1 MATDKIKVAVRVRPF
16 NRRELELGT
25 QCVVEME
32 NQQTILQIPQ
42 SAHEKERKQPKTF
55 AFDHCFY
62 SLDPSLPH
70 FASQKTVFECLGR
83 DILDN
88 AFDGYNAC
96 IFAYGQTGSG
106 KSYTMMGSP
115 GADEGGIIPRLCD
128 SLFERIKVQQSPPAL
143 TYKVE
148 VSYME
153 IYNERVHDLLDPETT
168 RRSLRVREH
177 AVLGPY
183 VDGLSQLAVTSFQDI
198 DNLMTEGNKSRT
210 VAATNMNSES
220 SRSHA
225 VFSVVLTQTL
235 TDAATGVSGEKV
247 ARLSLVDLAGSE
259 RAVKTGA
266 VGDRLK
272 EGSNINKSL
281 TTLGL
286 VISKLADQSSGTK
299 NKDKFVPYRDSVL
312 TWLLKDNLGGN
323 SKTVMV
329 ATISPAADNYEETLS
344 TLRYADRAKRIVN
357 HAVVNED
364 PNARIIRELRQE
376 VETLKEMLKYATV
389 SGTGSPVGEE
399 VHEKLAQSE
408 HLMKEMSRTW
418 EEKLVETGRIQ
429 SERQQALEK
438 MGISVQASGIKVEK
452 NKYYLVNLNADPS
465 LNELLVYYL
474 KDRTLVGGSS
484 SADIQLSGLGIQ
496 PEHCLLLVEG
506 GGLHMEPLGAAR
518 CFVNGTPVVSRVR
531 LGHADRIL
539 WGNHHFFRVNCPKAT
554 EQDSGYSTATASEPQ
569 TPAQPIDYNFARDE
583 IMLNELSNDPIQTAI
598 SRLEKQHEEDK
609 QVALEKQR
617 QEYERQFQQL
627 RNILSPSTPYP
638 PYAYDPLK
646 LGKMTACTPTT
657 AARVERWAAERDD
670 TFKRSLGRLKAD
682 ILRANALV
690 QEANFLA
697 EEMRRNTRFSVTL
710 QIPPQ
715 NLSPNRKRGAFV
727 SEPAIMVK
735 RPGRSGQVWSMEKLD
750 NKLVDMRDMYDDW
763 RRRQLRGDAD
773 IEEVRLPSGDG
784 EQTETALDPF
794 YESQE
799 NHNLIGV
806 ANVFLEALFHDVTL
820 DYHTPIISQQGE
832 VAGRLQVEISRVA
845 GQFPQDRIC
854 EAASDSSGDMRDDDD
869 PADTATQ
876 QVTIRVSIK
885 QATGLPPSL
894 SHFVFCQY
902 SLGAGEPV
910 VVPPVVSA
918 DTPPAAPQA
927 PPLSPRHQSLVT
939 FRFDHKKD
947 FTIPLTE
954 EFIEHCA
961 EGALS
966 IEVWGHRSAGFSR
979 ARGNWEVEQQQLA
992 KARSLADRWTEL
1004 TRKIELWVEIHELN
1018 DNGEYA
1024 PVEVVQRNDVWTG
1037 GVYQV
1042 RQGQQRRIAVRVR
1055 PALNSGTLP
1064 LVCQQILSIE
1074 VGSVSVRSR
1083 LQMPLD
1089 SYQDEDLAVLRERWS
1104 DALFRRRQHLH
1115 AQLQKLVN
1123 MSPSMK
1129 SERDNERE
1137 QSLVEQWVSLTEERN
1152 AVLVPS
1158 PGSPIPGAPAAW
1170 VPPLGMEHHI
1180 PVLFLD
1186 LNADDLTTHPSGEE
1200 VTVAGLHSILPKEHG
1215 NKFYELQILHHH
1227 DKDVSA
1233 VASWDSSIHDS
1244 QYLNRITEAN
1254 ERVYLILKTTVR
1266 LSHPAP
1272 MDLILRKRL
1281 GLNIYKRQSLTD
1293 RIRKKIVRT
1302 DQLTHTGVTYEVVS
1316 NIPKA
1321 SEELEER
1328 ESLAQIAATG
1338 EEASAADGETYIEK
1352 YTRGVSAVESILTLD
1367 RLRQSVAVKELE
1379 QARGQ
1384 PITMRKTASVPNFS
1398 QLSQALEHAA
1408 KNGNNLMRLDSSF
1421 ESLAGL
1427 TSGRAGSM
1435 ADLAEDTP
1443 RRSVHRHSYAAPSH
1457 NDPEIPTPTK
1467 PFGLGSFLSARPTFL
1482 NLNLNLNS
1490 LRLQTPNKSSPA
1502 SGKLG
1507 LRMTTLHEEPGR
1519 RNDEDSHSE
1528 PESAPVDEL
1537 TTPRSHRTRN
1547 RATSRGFLPTSKT
1560 LDSLHELACERA
1572 PNKNSPSISSSG
1584 YGSQA
1589 VSSTNLTND
1598 DTLSIRSMSV
1608 DETPDFDKTMDY
1620 THISR
1625 TKNSMAGLRNEIT
1638 ELRNDINDL
1647 KNDIVESKHE
1657 LDDSMFEK
1665 AKTPVL
1671 TPGSRN
1677 RINPFLRDCEDAVKD
1692 ESKNTMVDPL
1702 GALPVE
1708 SAVLSSSKSV
1718 DNTQVNG
1725 DVSHEPPNDIS
1736 HDTSQDTSH
1745 DTSFGEAEVESVS
1758 SEQSSHDAERSRE
1771 ASSVGESDSA
1781 STGPDQP
1788 VVKTQLPA
1796 GKVVRRRAGGS
1807 ARNASRA
1814 SFPSGRPRSAHEP
1827 GLHHTPASSTERI
1840 GDDDSSECP
1849 VLQPWMCVGES
1860 VQLRLSSSTGVIAYA
1875 GPTHFAGGTWI
1886 GIELDA
1892 PTGKNDGSVGGQRYF
1907 ECRPRHGI
1915 FVRPDKIVHDRRG
1928 RSARAFRDNEL
1939 KRAQSKG
1946 EGLHNLHRSRSRGDS
1961 INAVG
1966 TKTRVSK

>member
-1 MATDKIKVAVRVRPF
+1 
-16 NRRELELGT
+16 
-25 QCVVEME
+25 
-32 NQQTILQIPQ
+32 
-42 SAHEKERKQPKTF
+42 
-55 AFDHCFY
+55 
-62 SLDPSLPH
+62 
-70 FASQKTVFECLGR
+70 
-83 DILDN
+83 
-88 AFDGYNAC
+88 
-96 IFAYGQTGSG
+96 
-106 KSYTMMGSP
+106 MGAP
-115 GADEGGIIPRLCD
+115 GPNEGGIIPRLCD
-128 SLFERIKVQQSPPAL
+128 ALFERIARQQSPPAL

-235 TDAATGVSGEKV
+235 CDAATGVSGEKV

-286 VISKLADQSSGTK
+286 VISKLADQSSGK
-299 NKDKFVPYRDSVL
+299 NNKDKFVPYRDSVL

-376 VETLKEMLKYATV
+376 VEALKEMLKHA
-389 SGTGSPVGEE
+389 TGSPVGED
-399 VHEKLAQSE
+399 VHEQLAQSE

-429 SERQQALEK
+429 SERQHALEK

-452 NKYYLVNLNADPS
+452 NKFYLVNLNADPS

-474 KDRTLVGGSS
+474 KERTLVGADSV
-484 SADIQLSGLGIQ
+484 ADIQLSGLGIQ
-496 PEHCLLLVEG
+496 PQHCLLVVEG
-506 GGLHMEPLGAAR
+506 GWLYMEPLGGAR
-518 CFVNGTPVVSRVR
+518 CFVNGTPVVSSVR

-539 WGNHHFFRVNCPKAT
+539 WGNHHFFRVNCPK
-554 EQDSGYSTATASEPQ
+554 DITATSEPQ

-598 SRLEKQHEEDK
+598 SRLERQHEEDK

-638 PYAYDPLK
+638 PYSYDPLK
-646 LGKMTACTPTT
+646 LGKLTACTPTT

-735 RPGRSGQVWSMEKLD
+735 RPTRGAQVWSMEKLE
-750 NKLVDMRDMYDDW
+750 NKLVDMRDMYDEW
-763 RRRQLRGDAD
+763 RRRQQRDD
-773 IEEVRLPSGDG
+773 IIEDDG
-784 EQTETALDPF
+784 VPIDPETPTEQGEKALDPF
-794 YESQE
+794 YETQE

-806 ANVFLEALFHDVTL
+806 ANIFLEALFHDVTL

-832 VAGRLQVEISRVA
+832 VAGRLQVEISRVS

-854 EAASDSSGDMRDDDD
+854 EAASDSSGDMRDDDEPVD
-869 PADTATQ
+869 PANQ
-876 QVTIRVSIK
+876 QVTIRVAIK
-885 QATGLPPSL
+885 QASGLPPSL
-894 SHFVFCQY
+894 SNFVFCQY
-902 SLGAGEPV
+902 TLWGGGEPV
-910 VVPPVVSA
+910 VVPPHVSA
-918 DTPPAAPQA
+918 DTPA
-927 PPLSPRHQSLVT
+927 PPASPPPQRHQLLT
-939 FRFDHKKD
+939 FRFDHRRD
-947 FTIPLTE
+947 HTVPLTE
-954 EFIEHCA
+954 EFVEHCA

-979 ARGNWEVEQQQLA
+979 TSGNWEVEQQQLA
-992 KARSLADRWTEL
+992 KARSLADRWAEL

-1018 DNGEYA
+1018 DQGEYA
-1024 PVEVVQRNDVWTG
+1024 PVEVAARGDVVTG

-1042 RQGQQRRIAVRVR
+1042 RQGQQRRVGVRVR
-1055 PALNSGTLP
+1055 PAANSGTLP
-1064 LVCQQILSIE
+1064 IICQHIVSVEL
-1074 VGSVSVRSR
+1074 GSVTVRSR
-1083 LQMPLD
+1083 LQKPLD
-1089 SYQDEDLAVLRERWS
+1089 SYQEEDLAVLRERWS
-1104 DALFRRRQHLH
+1104 DALARRRQHLH

-1129 SERDNERE
+1129 SERDMERE

-1170 VPPLGMEHHI
+1170 NPPPGMEQHI

-1186 LNADDLTTHPSGEE
+1186 LNADDLTTNSSGEE

-1281 GLNIYKRQSLTD
+1281 ALNIYKRQSLTD
-1293 RIRKKIVRT
+1293 RIRKKIVRV
-1302 DQLTHTGVTYEVVS
+1302 DQLTATGVTYEVVS

-1338 EEASAADGETYIEK
+1338 EDSSAADGETYIEK

-1398 QLSQALEHAA
+1398 QI
-1408 KNGNNLMRLDSSF
+1408 MRLDSSF
-1421 ESLAGL
+1421 ESLSGL
-1427 TSGRAGSM
+1427 GGGRSGSV
-1435 ADLAEDTP
+1435 ADLADETP
-1443 RRSVHRHSYAAPSH
+1443 RRAHRHSYAAPAH
-1457 NDPEIPTPTK
+1457 ADADGATPTK
-1467 PFGLGSFLSARPTFL
+1467 PFGLARPTFL

-1519 RNDEDSHSE
+1519 RNDDDSHSE
-1528 PESAPVDEL
+1528 PESAPSDEL
-1537 TTPRSHRTRN
+1537 STPRSNRTRP
-1547 RATSRGFLPTSKT
+1547 RASRGFLPTSKT

-1589 VSSTNLTND
+1589 VSSSNLTND

-1608 DETPDFDKTMDY
+1608 DDTPDFDKTMDY
-1620 THISR
+1620 SQLSR
-1625 TKNSMAGLRNEIT
+1625 TKTSMAGLRNEIT
-1638 ELRNDINDL
+1638 ELRNDISEL
-1647 KNDIVESKHE
+1647 KNEIVESKNE
-1657 LDDSMFEK
+1657 LEEASFEK

-1677 RINPFLRDCEDAVKD
+1677 RINPFLRECEEISKEKD
-1692 ESKNTMVDPL
+1692 DQLVDPL

-1708 SAVLSSSKSV
+1708 STVLSSQLHKVESV
-1718 DNTQVNG
+1718 QVNG
-1725 DVSHEPPNDIS
+1725 ETAHE
-1736 HDTSQDTSH
+1736 
-1745 DTSFGEAEVESVS
+1745 TSFGEAEVESVS
-1758 SEQSSHDAERSRE
+1758 SEQSSHEARSRE
-1771 ASSVGESDSA
+1771 ASSMGESDSPG
-1781 STGPDQP
+1781 SDS
-1788 VVKTQLPA
+1788 VVNTSLPA
-1796 GKVVRRRAGGS
+1796 GKVVRRRAGAA
-1807 ARNASRA
+1807 ARNAARA
-1814 SFPSGRPRSAHEP
+1814 SYPAARPATAPAHAHEP
-1827 GLHHTPASSTERI
+1827 APPARALRDTPASSAERVA
-1840 GDDDSSECP
+1840 DEESEVSRHAAP
-1849 VLQPWMCVGES
+1849 EWLVAGES
-1860 VQLRLSSSTGVIAYA
+1860 VQLRLSSSTGVVAYV
-1875 GPTHFAGGTWI
+1875 GPTHFAGGLWV
-1886 GIELDA
+1886 GVELDA
-1892 PTGKNDGSVGGQRYF
+1892 PTGKNDGSVGGTRYF
-1907 ECRPRHGI
+1907 QCRARHGI
-1915 FVRPDKIVHDRRG
+1915 FVRPDKLVQDRRG
-1928 RSARAFRDNEL
+1928 RSARAFREHEL
-1939 KRAQSKG
+1939 RRASSKG

-1961 INAVG
+1961 INTVG
-1966 TKTRVSK
+1966 TKTRGK

>member
-1398 QLSQALEHAA
+1398 QL
-1408 KNGNNLMRLDSSF
+1408 MRLDSSF

-1467 PFGLGSFLSARPTFL
+1467 PFGLA
-1482 NLNLNLNS
+1482 
-1490 LRLQTPNKSSPA
+1490 SPA

>member
-1 MATDKIKVAVRVRPF
+1 MASDKIKVAVRVRPF
-16 NRRELELGT
+16 NRREIELGT

-32 NQQTILQIPQ
+32 GQQTVLQYPQ
-42 SAHEKERKQPKTF
+42 STHDKERKQPKTF

-62 SLDPSLPH
+62 SLEPTLPN

-88 AFDGYNAC
+88 AFEGYNAC

-106 KSYTMMGSP
+106 KSYTMMGAP
-115 GADEGGIIPRLCD
+115 GPNEGGIIPRLCD
-128 SLFERIKVQQSPPAL
+128 ALFERIAVQQSPPAL

-177 AVLGPY
+177 VVLGPY

-235 TDAATGVSGEKV
+235 CDSATGVTGEKV

-286 VISKLADQSSGTK
+286 VISKLADQSSGK
-299 NKDKFVPYRDSVL
+299 NNKDKFVPYRDSVL

-376 VETLKEMLKYATV
+376 VEALKEMLKHA
-389 SGTGSPVGEE
+389 TGSPVGED
-399 VHEKLAQSE
+399 VHEQLAQSE

-429 SERQQALEK
+429 SERQHALEK

-474 KDRTLVGGSS
+474 KERTLVGADSE
-484 SADIQLSGLGIQ
+484 ADIQLSGLGIQ
-496 PEHCLLLVEG
+496 PQHCLLVVEG
-506 GGLHMEPLGAAR
+506 AGLLMEPLNGAR
-518 CFVNGTPVVSRVR
+518 CFVNGTPVVSGVR

-539 WGNHHFFRVNCPKAT
+539 WGNHHFFRVNCPKET
-554 EQDSGYSTATASEPQ
+554 RTATSEPQ

-627 RNILSPSTPYP
+627 RNILSPSTPYA

-670 TFKRSLGRLKAD
+670 TFRRSLGRLKAD

-727 SEPAIMVK
+727 SEPAIMVR
-735 RPGRSGQVWSMEKLD
+735 RPSRGAQVWSMEKLE
-750 NKLVDMRDMYDDW
+750 NKLVDMRDMYDEW
-763 RRRQLRGDAD
+763 RRRQRDVLVEPDAVPID
-773 IEEVRLPSGDG
+773 PETPTEPS
-784 EQTETALDPF
+784 EKAIDPF

-806 ANVFLEALFHDVTL
+806 ANIFLEALFHDVTL

-832 VAGRLQVEISRVA
+832 VAGRLQVEISRVS

-854 EAASDSSGDMRDDDD
+854 EAASDSSGDMREDDD
-869 PADTATQ
+869 PVDSATQ
-876 QVTIRVSIK
+876 QVTVRVVIK
-885 QATGLPPSL
+885 QASGLPPSL
-894 SHFVFCQY
+894 SNFVFCQY
-902 SLGAGEPV
+902 TLWGGGEPV
-910 VVPPVVSA
+910 VVPPHVSA
-918 DTPPAAPQA
+918 DTPPAPAPTPA
-927 PPLSPRHQSLVT
+927 PAPASPRHQLMT
-939 FRFDHKKD
+939 FRFDHRRD
-947 FTIPLTE
+947 FTVPLTE

-979 ARGNWEVEQQQLA
+979 ACGNWEVEQQQLA
-992 KARSLADRWTEL
+992 KARSLADRWAEL

-1018 DNGEYA
+1018 DQGEYA
-1024 PVEVVQRNDVWTG
+1024 PVEVTPRADIVTG

-1042 RQGQQRRIAVRVR
+1042 RQGQQRRVGVRVR
-1055 PALNSGTLP
+1055 PAANSGTLP
-1064 LVCQQILSIE
+1064 IICQHIVSVEL
-1074 VGSVSVRSR
+1074 GSVTVRSR
-1083 LQMPLD
+1083 LQKPLD
-1089 SYQDEDLAVLRERWS
+1089 SYQEEDLAVLRERWS
-1104 DALFRRRQHLH
+1104 DALARRRQHLH

-1123 MSPSMK
+1123 MSPSIK
-1129 SERDNERE
+1129 NERDMERE

-1170 VPPLGMEHHI
+1170 SPPPGMEQHI

-1186 LNADDLTTHPSGEE
+1186 LNADDLTTHSSGEE

-1281 GLNIYKRQSLTD
+1281 ALNIYKRQSLTD
-1293 RIRKKIVRT
+1293 RIRKKIVRI
-1302 DQLTHTGVTYEVVS
+1302 DQLTQTGVTYEVVS

-1398 QLSQALEHAA
+1398 QLSQALETAA
-1408 KNGNNLMRLDSSF
+1408 KNGTNIMRLDSSF
-1421 ESLAGL
+1421 ESLSGLAGGR
-1427 TSGRAGSM
+1427 SGSV
-1435 ADLAEDTP
+1435 ADLADETP
-1443 RRSVHRHSYAAPSH
+1443 RRNAHRHSYAAPAH
-1457 NDPEIPTPTK
+1457 NDPDIATPTK
-1467 PFGLGSFLSARPTFL
+1467 PFGLARPTFL

-1519 RNDEDSHSE
+1519 KNDEDSHSE
-1528 PESAPVDEL
+1528 PESAPTDEL
-1537 TTPRSHRTRN
+1537 TTPRSHRTRS

-1560 LDSLHELACERA
+1560 LDSLHELACERV
-1572 PNKNSPSISSSG
+1572 PNKSSPSISSSG

-1608 DETPDFDKTMDY
+1608 DDTPDFDKTMDY
-1620 THISR
+1620 TNLSR
-1625 TKNSMAGLRNEIT
+1625 TKTSMAGLRNEIT
-1638 ELRNDINDL
+1638 ELRNDISEL
-1647 KNDIVESKHE
+1647 KNEIVESKNE
-1657 LDDSMFEK
+1657 LEEATFDK

-1677 RINPFLRDCEDAVKD
+1677 RINPFLRDCEEICKKEAP
-1692 ESKNTMVDPL
+1692 MLDPL
-1702 GALPVE
+1702 GAIPVE
-1708 SAVLSSSKSV
+1708 TAVLSSQTHKENV
-1718 DNTQVNG
+1718 QVNG
-1725 DVSHEPPNDIS
+1725 ETTHE
-1736 HDTSQDTSH
+1736 
-1745 DTSFGEAEVESVS
+1745 TSFSEADVESVS
-1758 SEQSSHDAERSRE
+1758 SEQSSQEACSRE
-1771 ASSVGESDSA
+1771 TSSMGESDSP
-1781 STGPDQP
+1781 GPDP
-1788 VVKTQLPA
+1788 VVNTSLPA
-1796 GKVVRRRAGGS
+1796 GKVVRRRAGTAS
-1807 ARNASRA
+1807 RNAARA
-1814 SFPSGRPRSAHEP
+1814 SYPAARPKSAHEP
-1827 GLHHTPASSTERI
+1827 RLRDTPASSTERI
-1840 GDDDSSECP
+1840 GDEGVEACGGHAVP
-1849 VLQPWMCVGES
+1849 EWVCVGES
-1860 VQLRLSSSTGVIAYA
+1860 VQLRLSSSTGVVAYV
-1875 GPTHFAGGTWI
+1875 GPTHFAHGPWVGV
-1886 GIELDA
+1886 ELDA
-1892 PTGKNDGSVGGQRYF
+1892 PIGKNDGSVGGTRYF
-1907 ECRPRHGI
+1907 SCRPRHGI
-1915 FVRPDKIVHDRRG
+1915 FVRADKLVQDRRG
-1928 RSARAFRDNEL
+1928 RSVRAFRDTEL
-1939 KRAQSKG
+1939 KRANSKG
-1946 EGLHNLHRSRSRGDS
+1946 EGLHKLHRSRSRGDS

-1966 TKTRVSK
+1966 TKSRAK

>member
-32 NQQTILQIPQ
+32 NMQTILQIPQ

-286 VISKLADQSSGTK
+286 VISKLADQSSGSK

-376 VETLKEMLKYATV
+376 VETLKEMLKYAT
-389 SGTGSPVGEE
+389 GSPVGEE
-399 VHEKLAQSE
+399 VHEKLAQSD
-408 HLMKEMSRTW
+408 HLLKEMSRTW

-496 PEHCLLLVEG
+496 PQHCQLLVEG

-554 EQDSGYSTATASEPQ
+554 AAASEPQ
-569 TPAQPIDYNFARDE
+569 TPAQPIDYNFAREE

-727 SEPAIMVK
+727 SEPAIMVR

-763 RRRQLRGDAD
+763 RRRQACAGDND
-773 IEEVRLPSGDG
+773 SEE
-784 EQTETALDPF
+784 TEPAEMALDPF

-869 PADTATQ
+869 PADSATQ
-876 QVTIRVSIK
+876 QVTIRVAIK

-902 SLGAGEPV
+902 SVFGGGGLGEPV

-918 DTPPAAPQA
+918 DTPPPAPAAPPA
-927 PPLSPRHQSLVT
+927 SPRHQSQVT

-1123 MSPSMK
+1123 MSPAMK
-1129 SERDNERE
+1129 NDRDNERE

-1281 GLNIYKRQSLTD
+1281 GLNIYKRQSFTD

-1302 DQLTHTGVTYEVVS
+1302 DQLTQTGVTYEVVS

-1398 QLSQALEHAA
+1398 QL
-1408 KNGNNLMRLDSSF
+1408 MRLDSSF

-1427 TSGRAGSM
+1427 AAGRAGSM
-1435 ADLAEDTP
+1435 ADLADETP

-1467 PFGLGSFLSARPTFL
+1467 PFGLARPTFL

-1528 PESAPVDEL
+1528 PESAPIDEL
-1537 TTPRSHRTRN
+1537 TTPRSHRTRS

-1560 LDSLHELACERA
+1560 LDSLHELACERV

-1608 DETPDFDKTMDY
+1608 DETPDFDKTMEY
-1620 THISR
+1620 THLSR

-1647 KNDIVESKHE
+1647 KHDIVESKHE
-1657 LDDSMFEK
+1657 LDDSLFEK

-1677 RINPFLRDCEDAVKD
+1677 RINPFLRDCEEAAKEE
-1692 ESKNTMVDPL
+1692 ESKGQMVDPL
-1702 GALPVE
+1702 GAIPVE
-1708 SAVLSSSKSV
+1708 SAVLTSSKSV
-1718 DNTQVNG
+1718 EITQMNG
-1725 DVSHEPPNDIS
+1725 ETTHEPNHDASNDA
-1736 HDTSQDTSH
+1736 SH
-1745 DTSFGEAEVESVS
+1745 DTSFGDAEVESVS

-1788 VVKTQLPA
+1788 IVKTQLPA
-1796 GKVVRRRAGGS
+1796 GKVVRRRAGGGSS

-1827 GLHHTPASSTERI
+1827 ALHDTPASSTERI
-1840 GDDDSSECP
+1840 GDDDSSESP
-1849 VLQPWMCVGES
+1849 LLQPWMTVGES

-1875 GPTHFAGGTWI
+1875 GPTHFAHGTWI

-1907 ECRPRHGI
+1907 ECRARHGI
-1915 FVRPDKIVHDRRG
+1915 FVRPDKIVQDRRG

-1966 TKTRVSK
+1966 TKTRTSK

>member
-1 MATDKIKVAVRVRPF
+1 MTSDKIKVAVRVRPF

-32 NQQTILQIPQ
+32 SQQTILQYPQ

-128 SLFERIKVQQSPPAL
+128 ALFERIARQQTPPTL

-235 TDAATGVSGEKV
+235 CDAATGVTGEKA

-286 VISKLADQSSGTK
+286 VISKLADQSSGKT

-376 VETLKEMLKYATV
+376 VEALKEMLKYATV
-389 SGTGSPVGEE
+389 VPGGSPVGED
-399 VHEKLAQSE
+399 VHEQLAQSE

-418 EEKLVETGRIQ
+418 EEKLVETERVQ
-429 SERQQALEK
+429 SERQHALEK

-474 KDRTLVGGSS
+474 KERTLVGADS

-496 PEHCLLLVEG
+496 PQHCLLLVEG
-506 GGLHMEPLGAAR
+506 GGLHMEPVGAAR

-554 EQDSGYSTATASEPQ
+554 AAASEPQ

-598 SRLEKQHEEDK
+598 SRLERQHEEDK

-638 PYAYDPLK
+638 PYSYDPLK
-646 LGKMTACTPTT
+646 LGKMPACTPTT

-715 NLSPNRKRGAFV
+715 NLSPNRKMDENGRVCWSGRGAFV

-735 RPGRSGQVWSMEKLD
+735 RPGRGGQVWSMEKLD
-750 NKLVDMRDMYDDW
+750 NKLVDMREMYDEW
-763 RRRQLRGDAD
+763 RRRQQRG
-773 IEEVRLPSGDG
+773 EEELDQ
-784 EQTETALDPF
+784 ELNEKTLDPF

-869 PADTATQ
+869 PADAATQ
-876 QVTIRVSIK
+876 QVTIRVVIK

-902 SLGAGEPV
+902 SVWGAMGGEPV
-910 VVPPVVSA
+910 VVPPHVSA
-918 DTPPAAPQA
+918 DTPPPAPLTT
-927 PPLSPRHQSLVT
+927 PPPASPRHQPQVT
-939 FRFDHKKD
+939 FRFDHRQD

-992 KARSLADRWTEL
+992 KARSLADRWAEL

-1018 DNGEYA
+1018 DQGEYA
-1024 PVEVVQRNDVWTG
+1024 PVEVLPRSDMVTG
-1037 GVYQV
+1037 GVYQL
-1042 RQGQQRRIAVRVR
+1042 RQGQQRRVAVRVR
-1055 PALNSGTLP
+1055 PAHNSGTLP
-1064 LVCQQILSIE
+1064 IICQHIVSVE
-1074 VGSVSVRSR
+1074 VGSVTVRSR
-1083 LQMPLD
+1083 LQKPLD
-1089 SYQDEDLAVLRERWS
+1089 SYQEEDLAVLRERWS
-1104 DALFRRRQHLH
+1104 DALARRRQHLH

-1129 SERDNERE
+1129 SERDMERE

-1158 PGSPIPGAPAAW
+1158 PGSQIPGAPAAW
-1170 VPPLGMEHHI
+1170 NPPAGMEQHI

-1215 NKFYELQILHHH
+1215 NKFYELHILHHH

-1233 VASWDSSIHDS
+1233 IASWDSSIHDS

-1398 QLSQALEHAA
+1398 QI
-1408 KNGNNLMRLDSSF
+1408 MRLDSSF

-1427 TSGRAGSM
+1427 SGARSGSV
-1435 ADLAEDTP
+1435 ADLADEPP
-1443 RRSVHRHSYAAPSH
+1443 RRAAHRHSYAAPAIS
-1457 NDPEIPTPTK
+1457 DADIATPTK
-1467 PFGLGSFLSARPTFL
+1467 PFGLA
-1482 NLNLNLNS
+1482 
-1490 LRLQTPNKSSPA
+1490 SPA

-1519 RNDEDSHSE
+1519 RNDDDSHSE
-1528 PESAPVDEL
+1528 PESAPADD
-1537 TTPRSHRTRN
+1537 TPRSHRTRS
-1547 RATSRGFLPTSKT
+1547 RASSRGFLPASKT
-1560 LDSLHELACERA
+1560 LDSLHELACERL
-1572 PNKNSPSISSSG
+1572 PTKNSPSISSSG

-1608 DETPDFDKTMDY
+1608 DDTPDFDKTMDY
-1620 THISR
+1620 TNLTR

-1647 KNDIVESKHE
+1647 KNDIVESKNE
-1657 LDDSMFEK
+1657 LDDTTY

-1677 RINPFLRDCEDAVKD
+1677 RINPFLRDCEEAAK
-1692 ESKNTMVDPL
+1692 EEETKNQLLDPL
-1702 GALPVE
+1702 GAIPVE
-1708 SAVLSSSKSV
+1708 SSVLPSQKSV
-1718 DNTQVNG
+1718 EAVQVNG
-1725 DVSHEPPNDIS
+1725 ESQHES
-1736 HDTSQDTSH
+1736 VYA
-1745 DTSFGEAEVESVS
+1745 GEADADSVS
-1758 SEQSSHDAERSRE
+1758 SGQSSATRSRS
-1771 ASSVGESDSA
+1771 ASMAGDSDSTDHA
-1781 STGPDQP
+1781 ADRSDHALSGDHSNEHT
-1788 VVKTQLPA
+1788 VKTHLPA
-1796 GKVVRRRAGGS
+1796 GKVVRRRAGGGAS
-1807 ARNASRA
+1807 ARAAARA
-1814 SFPSGRPRSAHEP
+1814 SFPGARARCAPDSPHNTSLPHA
-1827 GLHHTPASSTERI
+1827 LADTPASSTERI
-1840 GDDDSSECP
+1840 GDDESLENLP
-1849 VLQPWMCVGES
+1849 EWMTVGES
-1860 VQLRLSSSTGVIAYA
+1860 VQLRLSNSTGVIAYA
-1875 GPTHFAGGTWI
+1875 GPTHFAPGLWI
-1886 GIELDA
+1886 GVELDA
-1892 PTGKNDGSVGGQRYF
+1892 PTGKNDGSVGGSRYF
-1907 ECRPRHGI
+1907 SCRARHGI
-1915 FVRPDKIVHDRRG
+1915 FVRADKLAHDRRG
-1928 RSARAFRDNEL
+1928 RSARAYRHN
-1939 KRAQSKG
+1939 QKG
-1946 EGLHNLHRSRSRGDS
+1946 EGLQNLHRSRSRGDS

-1966 TKTRVSK
+1966 TKTRSK